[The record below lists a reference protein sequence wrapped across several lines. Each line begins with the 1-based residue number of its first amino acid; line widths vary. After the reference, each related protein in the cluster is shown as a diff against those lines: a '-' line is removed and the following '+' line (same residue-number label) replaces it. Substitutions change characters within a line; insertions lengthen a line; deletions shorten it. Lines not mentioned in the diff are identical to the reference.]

1 MKAVT
6 LVTLVTLVDLMR
18 GVVTFVTLVT
28 MVYLK
33 VRNKGWGL
41 YMAVTLVTLE
51 IRKRKLT

>member
-1 MKAVT
+1 MKAVMF
-6 LVTLVTLVDLMR
+6 VTLVTLVDLMR

-51 IRKRKLT
+51 IRKRKL